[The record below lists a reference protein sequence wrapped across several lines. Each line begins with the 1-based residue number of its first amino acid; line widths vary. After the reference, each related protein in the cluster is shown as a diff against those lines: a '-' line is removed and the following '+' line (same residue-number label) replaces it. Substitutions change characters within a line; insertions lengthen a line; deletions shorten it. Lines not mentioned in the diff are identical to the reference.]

1 MQNDSRED
9 GVRTIWLSQPTEK
22 TTMMISKL
30 IEQRSRTLR
39 AKTRRGLI
47 GTLAA
52 PLAAGIFY
60 VYSMKEGFPALR
72 YVLQPSIAF
81 ALAWSL
87 AGVYFLNRGM
97 WSAVM
102 PGDLG
107 LNTGLKACRLEI
119 ERQRDLLHRSL
130 VWSFGPIMLTVAT
143 FIVALA
149 LVPPRGR
156 GIFPNGLPLLIVLV
170 VWVVLFFVIRLRQ
183 QRELQREIDELKDIE
198 MENRN

>member
-1 MQNDSRED
+1 MQNDSPEN
-9 GVRTIWLSQPTEK
+9 GVRTIWLNQPTEK
-22 TTMMISKL
+22 PTMISKL

-47 GTLAA
+47 GTVTG

-60 VYSMKEGFPALR
+60 AISMRAFPAQR
-72 YVLQPSIAF
+72 QVLQPPFAF

-87 AGVYFLNRGM
+87 AGFYFLNRGM

-107 LNTGLKACRLEI
+107 LNTGLEVCRLEV
-119 ERQRDLLHRSL
+119 ERQRDLARRIL
-130 VWSFGPIMLTVAT
+130 VWTLGPAMLATAT
-143 FIVALA
+143 FIFALA
-149 LVPPRGR
+149 LLPPGVRGLIR
-156 GIFPNGLPLLIVLV
+156 NALPLLIVLV
-170 VWVVLFFVIRLRQ
+170 VWIISFFVIRLRQ
-183 QRELQREIDELKDIE
+183 QREFQREIDELKDLE